1 MTVSPSFVFTPE
13 PDVRLSSLVQSAIK
27 ALASAVTAPL
37 DEKTLFIEER
47 SVWEPTSWLI
57 QCCWEALARA
67 GAGDETLVVAAVAAR
82 HHPVAPVQALHR
94 LAQQVEKWPVLA
106 ALVRSELAVWQSS
119 LLKPIALDDEDLQIE
134 RLLLAAASAALV
146 ADISL
151 ACACLEHLDRAG
163 IGWSRIFAR
172 TEWRTLLAESVA
184 HIGLQPQTEHLVI
197 GAVRRFDDV
206 GVQFLHQI
214 ALWLGKRAK
223 VDEATPAEI
232 SLLGACVETLRYAT
246 LTNLQNRRLAV
257 AVLAQAGLVDDLLA
271 QLNTMANLLAA
282 QRDSGLTRQNEAA
295 LLRQVKRPKAK
306 PDVDFQVYT
315 MQEAVA
321 VMPVHAI
328 TREQRIALA
337 DQLAWL
343 GARSDGW
350 TAAGAA
356 ATLVE
361 LGAFKYAVEVV
372 DQIAPNDPTRSEGSL
387 ALVRGLL
394 AAGEGPLAAEQVG
407 KALAWACTQEG
418 RNPERAITW
427 GLAEIYLKQH
437 EPDRALQ
444 LLDRWR
450 TSTGLRQRLRA
461 LRGKQLDDDGLR
473 NQSLRLQALLQ
484 RNSNNREMQKLFTE
498 LSAWAPRLLDGEA
511 LINFYGQGLLQP
523 LLVAGKYKPVW
534 DLLPK
539 IHTALGK
546 LNGHKHAVRVTEITT
561 LLAQQLAPSA
571 PLHDDPGVSPILEDF
586 LVKLWQASAQRGIW
600 QCVHSIEGSLPLLL
614 ALEGP
619 QALVTIAHT
628 IANAVAARSHADPVI
643 LS

>member
-1 MTVSPSFVFTPE
+1 MAEQPTAPRSP
-13 PDVRLSSLVQSAIK
+13 LVQSALS
-27 ALASAVTAPL
+27 ALANASTAPL
-37 DEKTLFIEER
+37 DEKSHFIEER
-47 SVWEPTSWLI
+47 SIWEPTSWLI

-67 GAGDETLVVAAVAAR
+67 GAGNETLIVAALAAQR
-82 HHPVAPVQALHR
+82 HPLAALQALHR
-94 LAQQVEKWPVLA
+94 LAQQAEKWPALA
-106 ALVRSELAVWQSS
+106 ALVRAEFGVWQST
-119 LLKPIALDDEDLQIE
+119 LLKPIALEEEDLQIE
-134 RLLLAAASAALV
+134 RLLLAAAGAALV
-146 ADISL
+146 DDLPL
-151 ACACLEHLDRAG
+151 ACACLDHLDRAG
-163 IGWSRIFAR
+163 IGWARIFGR
-172 TEWRTLLAESVA
+172 TEWRALLAESVA

-206 GVQFLHQI
+206 GVQFLHQV
-214 ALWLGKRAK
+214 ALLLAK
-223 VDEATPAEI
+223 QAKIGEPSPAAL

-271 QLNTMANLLAA
+271 QLTTIANLLAA
-282 QRDSGLTRQNEAA
+282 QRDSGLARQNEAL

-306 PDVDFQVYT
+306 PDIDFQVYA

-321 VMPVHAI
+321 VMPVHQI

-372 DQIAPNDPTRSEGSL
+372 DQIAPNDPTRSEGTL

-394 AAGEGPLAAEQVG
+394 AAGEAQLAAAQVG
-407 KALAWACTQEG
+407 KAFAWARSLEG

-427 GLAEIYLKQH
+427 GLAEIYLKQQ

-444 LLDRWR
+444 LLERWR
-450 TSTGLRQRLRA
+450 TPTGFRQRLRA
-461 LRGKQLDDDGLR
+461 LRGKQLDDDALR

-484 RNSNNREMQKLFTE
+484 RNSNSREQQTIFTD
-498 LSAWAPRLLDGEA
+498 LCSWAPRLLEGEA

-523 LLVAGKYKPVW
+523 LLAAGKYKPVW
-534 DLLPK
+534 DLLPL

-546 LNGHKHAVRVTEITT
+546 LNGYKHATRVTEVTT
-561 LLAQQLAPSA
+561 LLAQQLAPLA
-571 PLHDDPGVSPILEDF
+571 PLHNDPGAPPILAAF
-586 LVKLWQASAQRGIW
+586 LVKLWQASAQRGLW
-600 QCVHSIEGSLPLLL
+600 QTVHSIEGSLPLLL

-619 QALVTIAHT
+619 QAPVMIAR
-628 IANAVAARSHADPVI
+628 AVADLRQADASEAV
-643 LS
+643 